1 MDRLLY
7 VAMTGASQTMLAQAA
22 NSHNLANA
30 STTGFRADLS
40 AFRAMPVF
48 GPGAPSRVYAMAE
61 RPGVDMSYGTLVSTG
76 NDLDLA
82 VKGDGWI
89 AVQGPDGRE
98 GYTRAGDLRISTSG
112 LLVNGAGHLV
122 LGENGPIAIPP
133 AEKIEVAGDGTI
145 SIQPTG
151 QSAASLSIIDRIRL
165 VKPVL
170 DDLVKGTDGL
180 MRLKD
185 GGSALAD
192 AAVGVSSG
200 SLESSNVSAVE
211 AMVNMISLARQFEM
225 QVKMMRTSEELDAS
239 AAQILRMG

>member
-22 NSHNLANA
+22 NNNNLANA

-61 RPGVDMSYGTLVSTG
+61 RPGTDFSYGSLLATG
-76 NDLDLA
+76 RDLDVA
-82 VKGDGWI
+82 VKGEGWI

-98 GYTRAGDLRISTSG
+98 GYTRAGDLRVSTAG
-112 LLVNGAGHLV
+112 LLENGAGHLV
-122 LGENGPIAIPP
+122 LGNSGPIAIPP
-133 AEKIEVAGDGTI
+133 AEKIEIGADGTL
-145 SIQPTG
+145 SIQPVG
-151 QSAASLSIIDRIRL
+151 QSATTLAVVDRIKL
-165 VKPVL
+165 VKPPL
-170 DDLVKGTDGL
+170 QDLVKGSDGL
-180 MRLKD
+180 MRMQD
-185 GGSALAD
+185 DSVPPPD
-192 AAVGVSSG
+192 AAVGLSAG
-200 SLESSNVSAVE
+200 TLEASNVNPVD

-225 QVKMMRTSEELDAS
+225 QVKMMRTSQENDAS

>member
-133 AEKIEVAGDGTI
+133 AEG
-145 SIQPTG
+145 
-151 QSAASLSIIDRIRL
+151 RR
-165 VKPVL
+165 
-170 DDLVKGTDGL
+170 
-180 MRLKD
+180 
-185 GGSALAD
+185 
-192 AAVGVSSG
+192 
-200 SLESSNVSAVE
+200 
-211 AMVNMISLARQFEM
+211 
-225 QVKMMRTSEELDAS
+225 
-239 AAQILRMG
+239 